1 MTVTQI
7 QTRILQRL
15 DEDSTSPAY
24 YSPAEVL
31 SKINEGQQLFAL
43 LTLCL
48 EKSGTFTLTAATTFH
63 HLLGTLKDF
72 IVPLKIRVTSGGAR
86 VTANTLAELDALDAS
101 WQKTT
106 GTPTRYN
113 VTGIDLLAL
122 NKQPSGTPT
131 LTITYAHAPATLTA
145 AANTPAIPPE
155 YHMALVDYGIH
166 ALRVKEGGAE
176 FIESLKYFDRFL
188 DDAQKCGDF
197 VRSRMRA
204 QGYDNLPFELRAFD
218 RSRLHRPRPRLPRLT
233 PALVQTAQ
241 GGLHG

>member
-24 YSPAEVL
+24 YSPSEVL

-48 EKSGTFTLTAATTFH
+48 EKSGTFTLTANTTFH

-72 IVPLKIRVTSGGAR
+72 IVPLKIRLTSGGAR
-86 VTANTLAELDALDAS
+86 LVANTLAELDALDAS

-106 GTPTRYN
+106 GTPDRYN
-113 VTGIDLLAL
+113 LTGIDLLAI

-131 LTITYAHAPATLTA
+131 LTITYAHAAAKLSTA
-145 AANTPAIPPE
+145 GGVPAIPPE
-155 YHMALVDYGIH
+155 YHLSLVDYGIH

-176 FIESLKYFDRFL
+176 FLASLDYFGRFL
-188 DDAQKCGDF
+188 DDALKCGDF
-197 VRSRMRA
+197 VRNRMRA

-218 RSRLHRPRPRLPRLT
+218 RSRLHRPRARLPRLT
-233 PALVQTAQ
+233 PALVSAQ
-241 GGLHG
+241 GGLNG